1 MIISIDQTDHLTGC
15 IEYIIT
21 GSVIKNMNYHTEVL
35 LIHFTMIVAWVRPT
49 N

>member
-1 MIISIDQTDHLTGC
+1 MIISIDKTYHLTGC